1 MKFCTLAV
9 AAAGSLLSI
18 GPAAAQNLPLEQVDA
33 LEGLFGKNAGF
44 RRSGAKGVCASGY
57 FVGNTVARNL
67 SSASVFSGE
76 KVPAVLRFS
85 VGGGSPKASDKGR
98 SVRGLAF
105 QFTAANGEIW
115 QSANVSAPV
124 FFVAKP
130 EQFAPFLQV
139 RTPDPA
145 TGKPDPAKL
154 KAFNEAN
161 PETLRQAAYLAKAPV
176 PASYGSVN
184 YWSTNAFV
192 LNNAQGESTTVR
204 WQFEP
209 AAGTLGL
216 SDEQLKTLPDDFLA
230 DELRRRVASG
240 PVIFDFKFQI
250 AEAGDPVDDPTQ
262 VWPEARRIVPAGQL
276 VVDRVE
282 AGAGGACE
290 RITYNP
296 TTLPKG
302 IAASNDP
309 VLRARAAPYAL
320 SLGRR
325 LGEAAR

>member
-1 MKFCTLAV
+1 MKLWTLAA
-9 AAAGSLLSI
+9 AAAGSLLFA
-18 GPAAAQNLPLEQVDA
+18 GPASAQNLPLEQVNA
-33 LEGLFGKNAGF
+33 LEGLFGKHAGS

-57 FVGNTVARNL
+57 FVGNTVGRNL
-67 SSASVFSGE
+67 SSASAFSGE

-85 VGGGSPKASDKGR
+85 IGGGSPKASDKGR

-105 QFTAANGEIW
+105 QFTAAGGEIW

-154 KAFNEAN
+154 KAFNDAN

-184 YWSTNAFV
+184 YWSTNAFIV
-192 LNNAQGESTTVR
+192 ANAKGEKTTVR

-216 SDEQLKTLPDDFLA
+216 TEEQMKTLPDDFLA
-230 DELRRRVASG
+230 DELRRRVASA
-240 PVIFDFKFQI
+240 PVVFDFKFQI

-276 VVDRVE
+276 VIDKVE
-282 AGAGGACE
+282 PGPGGACE

-296 TTLPKG
+296 TALPKG
-302 IAASNDP
+302 IEASNDP

-325 LGEAAR
+325 IGEAAR